1 MQNLIRISLR
11 LHKQAG
17 FAYLSIFDELNINR
31 KILEHLM
38 RIVQVSSMIDCSLG
52 VLSHNTGTKPIT
64 TKKETVLYHW
74 SPHIIHHTLIFKLF
88 IHSPNL
94 NQSFQIILIYHH
106 LTQWSGVCVEKHETE
121 TFWVKKPLWHY
132 MAPITPTYPINYI

>member
-64 TKKETVLYHW
+64 TKKETVLYH
-74 SPHIIHHTLIFKLF
+74 
-88 IHSPNL
+88 
-94 NQSFQIILIYHH
+94 
-106 LTQWSGVCVEKHETE
+106 
-121 TFWVKKPLWHY
+121 
-132 MAPITPTYPINYI
+132 